1 MKFSE
6 IPVQI
11 KIVLAIII
19 SFSYAY
25 LAYVEGGS
33 RYYASKLT
41 SEQTK
46 IVQTLEKTKAPKS
59 EVKWAII
66 NIGQFKGHLEEAN
79 KAIEQNNLKLAL
91 NEIINA
97 NGDLEVLAKF
107 KGIDIRELKV
117 KLLEVRKA
125 LAKELEKE

>member
-1 MKFSE
+1 MKFTE
-6 IPVQI
+6 LPKEV
-11 KIVLAIII
+11 KIILAIII
-19 SFSYAY
+19 SYSYAY
-25 LAYVEGGS
+25 IAYMEGGS

-46 IVQTLEKTKAPKS
+46 IVQTLEKTKTPKS

-66 NIGQFKGHLEEAN
+66 NIGRFKGHLEEAN
-79 KAIEQNNLKLAL
+79 NAIEQNNLKLAL

-97 NGDLEVLAKF
+97 NGDLESLAKI
-107 KGIDIRELKV
+107 KGTDIRELKV
-117 KLLEVRKA
+117 KLLEVRKT